1 MNSPSNHHQATINP
15 SYPYFVLSP
24 FRSDGDRGH
33 RAPRVE
39 GAAWNPLR
47 ELKERETAYI
57 FEASI
62 MADIFL
68 YIY

>member
-1 MNSPSNHHQATINP
+1 M
-15 SYPYFVLSP
+15 
-24 FRSDGDRGH
+24 
-33 RAPRVE
+33 E

-62 MADIFL
+62 MADMFFVQIL
-68 YIY
+68 VLVDDDDDDDDNCMASVQ